1 MYAYI
6 LELYKFQTRFCNFE
20 LGDRSDKISS
30 YEVVADLYLCGCNV
44 SIEKSW
50 VRIVSWLGY
59 GPCDLVPE
67 SWQEWELCLFYE
79 TSRLALESTLSDIQW
94 VVGAIFLGLKWWG
107 VNMTTQPRLMPRL
120 RMSGV
125 IPQFHYMPAWCVQGK
140 LYMSWLI
147 QWGAFSQCSEVR

>member
-50 VRIVSWLGY
+50 VRIVS
-59 GPCDLVPE
+59 
-67 SWQEWELCLFYE
+67 
-79 TSRLALESTLSDIQW
+79 
-94 VVGAIFLGLKWWG
+94 
-107 VNMTTQPRLMPRL
+107 
-120 RMSGV
+120 
-125 IPQFHYMPAWCVQGK
+125 
-140 LYMSWLI
+140 
-147 QWGAFSQCSEVR
+147 